1 MSEETEADRKL
12 RENLKLIRTLGRKTK
27 RNTEK
32 LHETRQQQIAHG
44 EAIKR
49 LEHQVA
55 LLFQELHKA
64 RAIKT

>member
-1 MSEETEADRKL
+1 MSEAQEERL
-12 RENLKLIRTLGRKTK
+12 RGVEKMTRTLGRKTK

-32 LHETRQQQIAHG
+32 LHETREQQVAHG

-55 LLFQELHKA
+55 LLFQELQKA